1 MVDVFFINT
10 GEFYPYDSSVFV
22 VIFSVYTFGQ
32 SPQNP
37 YFWYLYLWS
46 KSPKSVFL
54 EFLPL
59 VKVPKIRIFG
69 IYTFGQSPQNQYFL
83 HLSPL

>member
-46 KSPKSVFL
+46 KSSKSVFSPFIPFVKIL
-54 EFLPL
+54 FLTL
-59 VKVPKIRIFG
+59 FNNYHKIPATIA
-69 IYTFGQSPQNQYFL
+69 
-83 HLSPL
+83 